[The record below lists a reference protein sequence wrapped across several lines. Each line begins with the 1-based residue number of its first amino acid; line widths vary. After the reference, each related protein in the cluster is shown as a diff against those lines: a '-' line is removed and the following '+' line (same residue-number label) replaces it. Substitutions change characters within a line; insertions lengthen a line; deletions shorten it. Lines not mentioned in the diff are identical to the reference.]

1 MAEFSFQAFILRA
14 QAHVDIC
21 DSAYQRLES
30 GIQQAL
36 PVMQKAKQAE
46 AAMREVVRW
55 PGRPHLPA
63 AHRSRACRPR
73 SLHAEID
80 AEFAAEAHT
89 PSTDHAAARP
99 KRGRGPTVKTL
110 PKAAVRRA
118 SSPGRGPL
126 KSLRAEARRARGVDL

>member
-46 AAMREVVRW
+46 AAMRECVRW
-55 PGRPHLPA
+55 PGPPA
-63 AHRSRACRPR
+63 PYASAHRS
-73 SLHAEID
+73 
-80 AEFAAEAHT
+80 
-89 PSTDHAAARP
+89 
-99 KRGRGPTVKTL
+99 
-110 PKAAVRRA
+110 
-118 SSPGRGPL
+118 
-126 KSLRAEARRARGVDL
+126 

>member
-55 PGRPHLPA
+55 PGPPPHLPA
-63 AHRSRACRPR
+63 AHCS
-73 SLHAEID
+73 
-80 AEFAAEAHT
+80 
-89 PSTDHAAARP
+89 
-99 KRGRGPTVKTL
+99 
-110 PKAAVRRA
+110 
-118 SSPGRGPL
+118 
-126 KSLRAEARRARGVDL
+126 

>member
-55 PGRPHLPA
+55 PGPPAPSRRPPLMIMPPA
-63 AHRSRACRPR
+63 QSSRRDR
-73 SLHAEID
+73 
-80 AEFAAEAHT
+80 
-89 PSTDHAAARP
+89 
-99 KRGRGPTVKTL
+99 
-110 PKAAVRRA
+110 
-118 SSPGRGPL
+118 
-126 KSLRAEARRARGVDL
+126 RGVRS